1 MALTVSPPIRIAAI
15 VGLVAALA
23 LGAFFMFMGKSGDAS
38 APSTP
43 IVLKHHPFGPGVKK
57 ASTAPVK
64 TPAAKVTA
72 THAKVAAKSAAPKVQ
87 VVHKA
92 AERPA
97 AELAA
102 LKAGLPARV
111 AQALGQHSV
120 VVVELTNPESEVDGI
135 AFAEARAGAAAAGVG
150 FVALDVLSQSDVGKL
165 TLQFGQL
172 LPDPGL
178 LVYRRP
184 ATLVTRIDGFSDKD
198 TVAQA
203 AHNAVVGVG
212 P

>member
-1 MALTVSPPIRIAAI
+1 VALTVSPPIRIAAI

-23 LGAFFMFMGKSGDAS
+23 LGGFFMFMGKSGDAS
-38 APSTP
+38 VPSTP

-57 ASTAPVK
+57 ASAP
-64 TPAAKVTA
+64 TAKVATP
-72 THAKVAAKSAAPKVQ
+72 THAKVSAKAAAPKVH
-87 VVHKA
+87 VIKKA

-102 LKAGLPARV
+102 INAGLPLAV
-111 AQALGQHSV
+111 AHALGQHAV

-150 FVALDVLSQSDVGKL
+150 FVPLNVLSQADVGKL
-165 TLQFGQL
+165 TLQFGEL

-184 ATLVTRIDGFSDKD
+184 AKLATRIDGFSDKD

-203 AHNAVVGVG
+203 AHNALVGVG

>member
-1 MALTVSPPIRIAAI
+1 VALTVSPPIRIAAI
-15 VGLVAALA
+15 VGLLAALA
-23 LGAFFMFMGKSGDAS
+23 LGAFFMFMGKGGDAS
-38 APSTP
+38 VPSTP

-57 ASTAPVK
+57 ASAPKTQAPAVTHVK
-64 TPAAKVTA
+64 AAAKG
-72 THAKVAAKSAAPKVQ
+72 AAPKVQ

-102 LKAGLPARV
+102 LKAGLPAAV
-111 AQALGQHSV
+111 ARALGTHQI

-150 FVALDVLSQSDVGKL
+150 FVPLNVLRQSDVEKL
-165 TLQFGQL
+165 TLQFGEV

-184 ATLVTRIDGFSDKD
+184 ATLATRIDGFSDKD

-203 AHNAVVGVG
+203 AHNALVGVG

>member
-23 LGAFFMFMGKSGDAS
+23 LGAFFMFMGKGGDAS
-38 APSTP
+38 VPSTP

-57 ASTAPVK
+57 ASGSI
-64 TPAAKVTA
+64 AKVATP
-72 THAKVAAKSAAPKVQ
+72 THAKVAAKAAAPKVH
-87 VVHKA
+87 VIKKA

-102 LKAGLPARV
+102 LKAGLPAPV
-111 AQALGQHSV
+111 ARALGTHPV

-135 AFAEARAGAAAAGVG
+135 AFAEARAGAAAAGVA
-150 FVALDVLSQSDVGKL
+150 FVPLNVLSQADVGKL
-165 TLQFGQL
+165 TLQFGEV

-184 ATLVTRIDGFSDKD
+184 ATLATRIDGFADKD

-203 AHNAVVGVG
+203 AHNALVGVG
-212 P
+212 L

>member
-1 MALTVSPPIRIAAI
+1 MAAF
-15 VGLVAALA
+15 A
-23 LGAFFMFMGKSGDAS
+23 LGAFFMFMGKSGGAS
-38 APSTP
+38 VPSTP

-57 ASTAPVK
+57 ASPAPPRTPVAK
-64 TPAAKVTA
+64 TSTHAAAAAAKG
-72 THAKVAAKSAAPKVQ
+72 AAPKVQ

-92 AERPA
+92 AERPT

-102 LKAGLPARV
+102 LKAGLPAPV
-111 AQALGQHSV
+111 ARALGTHAV

-150 FVALDVLSQSDVGKL
+150 FVPLNVLRQSDVGKL
-165 TLQFGQL
+165 TLQFGEL

-184 ATLVTRIDGFSDKD
+184 ATLVARIDGFSDKD

-203 AHNAVVGVG
+203 AHDALVGVG

>member
-1 MALTVSPPIRIAAI
+1 MALTVSPPVRIAAI
-15 VGLVAALA
+15 VGLVAALG
-23 LGAFFMFMGKSGDAS
+23 LGALFMFMGKGGTAS

-57 ASTAPVK
+57 AGTTASTAKAP
-64 TPAAKVTA
+64 A
-72 THAKVAAKSAAPKVQ
+72 THAKAAAKAAAPKVQ

-97 AELAA
+97 AEVAA
-102 LKAGLPARV
+102 LNAGLPAPV
-111 AQALGQHSV
+111 ARALGNHTV

-135 AFAEARAGAAAAGVG
+135 AFAEARAGASAAGVG
-150 FVALDVLSQSDVGKL
+150 FVALNVLSQSDVGKL
-165 TLQFGQL
+165 TLQFGEV

-178 LVYRRP
+178 LIYRRP
-184 ATLVTRIDGFSDKD
+184 STLVVRVDGFSDKD

-203 AHNAVVGVG
+203 AHNALTGITG
-212 P
+212 